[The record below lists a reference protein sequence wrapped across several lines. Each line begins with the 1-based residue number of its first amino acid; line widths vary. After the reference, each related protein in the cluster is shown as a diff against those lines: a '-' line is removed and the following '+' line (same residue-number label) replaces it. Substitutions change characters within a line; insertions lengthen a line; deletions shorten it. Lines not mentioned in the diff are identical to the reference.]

1 MDTIAGLFWAVALL
15 YVTVRFIKSV
25 QLVPTQS
32 AYIVERL
39 GRYHGTLNP
48 GFHFLLPFIDRIA
61 YVQDLKEAAIEVPP
75 QDCFTRDN
83 VNVEV
88 DGILYLSV
96 VNPVSASYG
105 ITNYREAA
113 IQLVQT
119 TTRSVIGTIDLD
131 RTFEERDLINSRV
144 LAALGEVSEA
154 WGIRVHRYEVKGIV
168 PPASVRDAMERQ
180 MNAERER
187 RAVLARAEGEK
198 LTRINESEG
207 QKQELINRSEGEKQ
221 RRVNEAEGKAAEI
234 LAIARATAESIE
246 KMGRTLVSEGGAEAV
261 RMRLA
266 QSYLQRM
273 SLLARKNTEVVLA
286 ADLTD
291 MGSMLAAIE
300 RSIVAP
306 DPATVGAVP
315 PPLPAGVT
323 ADPFA
328 ALRTAAGP
336 AAALQGAARVAV
348 PATPAAQPVPA
359 MPLKPRG
366 E

>member
-1 MDTIAGLFWAVALL
+1 MLDMVAGLMWAAALL
-15 YVTVRFIKSV
+15 YVAVKFLKAV
-25 QLVPTQS
+25 QLVPTQR

-48 GFHFLLPFIDRIA
+48 GFHFLIPFFDRVSF
-61 YVQDLKEAAIEVPP
+61 VQDLKEAAIEVPP
-75 QDCFTRDN
+75 QECFTKDN
-83 VNVEV
+83 VKVEV

-96 VNPVSASYG
+96 VNPVAASYG

-144 LAALGEVSEA
+144 LGALGEVSDA

-207 QKQELINRSEGEKQ
+207 QKQELINRSEGEM
-221 RRVNEAEGKAAEI
+221 RRRINEAEGKAAEI
-234 LAIARATAESIE
+234 LAIARATADSIE

-266 QSYLQRM
+266 QSYLQRV

-291 MGSMLAAIE
+291 MGSMLAAID

-306 DPATVGAVP
+306 P
-315 PPLPAGVT
+315 PPASAEAT
-323 ADPFA
+323 A
-328 ALRTAAGP
+328 ALRE
-336 AAALQGAARVAV
+336 AAARPPAPRFQTPPGLQPAPLV
-348 PATPAAQPVPA
+348 PA
-359 MPLKPRG
+359 KPRG